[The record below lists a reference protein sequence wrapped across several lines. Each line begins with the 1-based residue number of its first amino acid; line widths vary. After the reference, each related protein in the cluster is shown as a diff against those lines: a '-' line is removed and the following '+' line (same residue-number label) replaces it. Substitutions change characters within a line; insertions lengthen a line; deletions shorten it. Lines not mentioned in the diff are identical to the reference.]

1 MGITLTQSTGHS
13 IDRFAS
19 RQVSKSAKG
28 VRDAA
33 LRVRRSE
40 KPGERGKGLAGGEAF
55 FLFFHLS
62 SEYQTGGSKPVKFV
76 GVFWR
81 GSGFFFKGRYFG
93 AEASLLTIFEEKAKG
108 RKSNG

>member
-40 KPGERGKGLAGGEAF
+40 KLGERGKGLAGGEAF
-55 FLFFHLS
+55 FSLF
-62 SEYQTGGSKPVKFV
+62 PPKFRISNRRV
-76 GVFWR
+76 QARQICWGVLAWKWFVFM
-81 GSGFFFKGRYFG
+81 GHYFG
-93 AEASLLTIFEEKAKG
+93 AEAKLLTISENKAKG
-108 RKSNG
+108 R